1 MFKILKIVAL
11 IICILGII
19 CVILLKNKY
28 KNNQTSKEKIIKYFQ
43 DNNITSFEKAIKAK
57 DLSKEIIK
65 NPYLLIMVQDKTLT
79 FKNGKYFLNKIR
91 KWKRFMN
98 KKKLENLLW

>member
-1 MFKILKIVAL
+1 MFILKIVAL
-11 IICILGII
+11 IICVLGII
-19 CVILLKNKY
+19 YVILLKNKY
-28 KNNQTSKEKIIKYFQ
+28 KNNQSTFAKEKTIKYFQ

-91 KWKRFMN
+91 K
-98 KKKLENLLW
+98 

>member
-19 CVILLKNKY
+19 YGILLKNKY
-28 KNNQTSKEKIIKYFQ
+28 KNNHTFFAKEKIIKYFQ
-43 DNNITSFEKAIKAK
+43 DNNITRFEKAIKPK
-57 DLSKEIIK
+57 DLPKEIIK

-91 KWKRFMN
+91 K
-98 KKKLENLLW
+98 